1 MYMFTNLSRI
11 ASILKFKNYYS
22 GKRVRHFQLVALLA
36 CSIATTGCAVTSG
49 LQTYDLPSEGI
60 YQTDLGTSVNVIK
73 LTQDSIVAVQ
83 PALHNIQQDYAHLF
97 NTAQRQYNLSSGDI
111 LSIYLWAYPEI
122 TPPTNTISNEKA
134 VESNGYQID
143 SQGYI
148 QFPIIGRYKAAGKSL
163 AQVNRELRG
172 QLARYLKTPDVIA
185 RVLSY
190 QGQRYSVQGNVMKG
204 GQFYLSDQPVSVYT
218 ALGMAGGVNAQQGNN
233 ASITLIRQ
241 GRSYSLNTVELEKT
255 GLSLHNLLI
264 QPNDTLYVNNRENQK
279 IYVMGESGKNQ
290 SLPMRDQG
298 MSLSDV
304 LGESLGL
311 NPLSAS
317 RSKVYVVRSQ
327 PNTVHAEVYHMDLT
341 SIADFGLANQFKMRS
356 NDIVYIDASG
366 LARWQRVVNQMIPF
380 SSVLYQLDNLG
391 Q

>member
-1 MYMFTNLSRI
+1 MRQI
-11 ASILKFKNYYS
+11 
-22 GKRVRHFQLVALLA
+22 QLAFLLT
-36 CSIATTGCAVTSG
+36 CGLTLTGCAITSG
-49 LQTYDLPSEGI
+49 LQTYNLPAEGV
-60 YQTDLGTSVNVIK
+60 YQTELGTSVNVIK
-73 LTQDSIVAVQ
+73 LTQDSMLAVQ
-83 PALHNIQQDYAHLF
+83 PAVQNIKQDYAHLF
-97 NTAQRQYNLSSGDI
+97 STPHRSYSLSPGDI
-111 LSIYLWAYPEI
+111 LSIYLWAYPEM
-122 TPPTNTISNEKA
+122 TPSSPNAGSEDSARSI
-134 VESNGYQID
+134 GYQID

-163 AQVNRELRG
+163 TQVNRELRS
-172 QLARYLKTPDVIA
+172 QLARYLKTPDVIV

-233 ASITLIRQ
+233 ASITLVRQ
-241 GRSYSLNTVELEKT
+241 GRTYILNTVELEKA
-255 GLSLHNLLI
+255 GLSLHHLLI

-290 SLPMRDQG
+290 SLPLRDQG

-317 RSKVYVVRSQ
+317 RSKIYIVRSE
-327 PNTVHAEVYHMDLT
+327 PNAVHTEVYQMDLT
-341 SIADFGLANQFKMRS
+341 SIADFGLANQFQMRS
-356 NDIVYIDASG
+356 NDIVYVDASG
-366 LARWQRVVNQMIPF
+366 LARWQRVVNQVIPF
-380 SSVLYQLDNLG
+380 SNALYNLDRLG

>member
-1 MYMFTNLSRI
+1 M
-11 ASILKFKNYYS
+11 
-22 GKRVRHFQLVALLA
+22 RHFQLILLLA
-36 CSIATTGCAVTSG
+36 GGLVTTGCAVTSG
-49 LQTYDLPSEGI
+49 LQTYDLPSEGV
-60 YQTDLGTSVNVIK
+60 YQTDLGTEVNIIK
-73 LTQDSIVAVQ
+73 LTQDSIMAVQ
-83 PALHNIQQDYAHLF
+83 PAIQNIQQEYAHLF
-97 NTAQRQYNLSSGDI
+97 SSRHHNYSLSSGDI
-111 LSIYLWAYPEI
+111 LSIYLWAYPEL
-122 TPPTNTISNEKA
+122 TSPSNISTDQSA
-134 VESNGYQID
+134 QANGFQID
-143 SQGYI
+143 SEGYI
-148 QFPIIGRYKAAGKSL
+148 HFPIIGRYKAAGKSL
-163 AQVNRELRG
+163 TQVNRELRS
-172 QLARYLKTPDVIA
+172 QLSRYLKNPDVIA

-190 QGQRYSVQGNVMKG
+190 QGQRYSVQGNVLKG

-218 ALGMAGGVNAQQGNN
+218 ALGMAGGVNAEQGDN
-233 ASITLIRQ
+233 ASITLVRQ
-241 GRSYSLNTVELEKT
+241 GRSYSLNTVELEKA

-290 SLPMRDQG
+290 SLPIRDQG

-317 RSKVYVVRSQ
+317 RSKVYIVRSQ
-327 PNTVHAEVYHMDLT
+327 PNAIHTEVYQMDLT

-356 NDIVYIDASG
+356 NDIVYVDASG

-391 Q
+391 K

>member
-1 MYMFTNLSRI
+1 MRQI
-11 ASILKFKNYYS
+11 
-22 GKRVRHFQLVALLA
+22 QLAFLLTFGLAL
-36 CSIATTGCAVTSG
+36 TGCAVTSG
-49 LQTYDLPSEGI
+49 LQTYDLPAEGV
-60 YQTDLGTSVNVIK
+60 YQTELGTSVNVIK
-73 LTQDSIVAVQ
+73 LTQDSILAVQ
-83 PALHNIQQDYAHLF
+83 PAVQNIQQDYAHLF
-97 NTAQRQYNLSSGDI
+97 STPHRSYSLSPGDI

-122 TPPTNTISNEKA
+122 SGNNSDEK
-134 VESNGYQID
+134 NGYQID
-143 SQGYI
+143 SRGYI
-148 QFPIIGRYKAAGKSL
+148 QFPMIGRYKAAGKSL
-163 AQVNRELRG
+163 NQINQEVRS
-172 QLARYLKTPDVIA
+172 QLSRYLKTPDVIVW
-185 RVLSY
+185 VLSY

-218 ALGMAGGVNAQQGNN
+218 ALGMAGGVNAQQGDNT
-233 ASITLIRQ
+233 SMTLVRQ
-241 GRSYSLNTVELEKT
+241 GRTYQLNTVELEKA

-290 SLPMRDQG
+290 SLPLRDQG

-317 RSKVYVVRSQ
+317 RSKIYIVRSQ
-327 PNTVHAEVYHMDLT
+327 ANAVHTEVYQMDLT

-356 NDIVYIDASG
+356 NDIVYVDASG
-366 LARWQRVVNQMIPF
+366 LARWQRVLNQIIPF
-380 SSVLYQLDNLG
+380 SNTLYNLDRLG

>member
-1 MYMFTNLSRI
+1 MRQI
-11 ASILKFKNYYS
+11 
-22 GKRVRHFQLVALLA
+22 QLAFLLT
-36 CSIATTGCAVTSG
+36 CGLTLTGCAVTSG
-49 LQTYDLPSEGI
+49 LQTYDLPAEGI
-60 YQTDLGTSVNVIK
+60 YQTELGTSVNVIK
-73 LTQDSIVAVQ
+73 LTQDSMLVVQ
-83 PALHNIQQDYAHLF
+83 PAVQNIQHDYAHLF
-97 NTAQRQYNLSSGDI
+97 STPHRSYSLSPGDI
-111 LSIYLWAYPEI
+111 LSIYLWAYPEM
-122 TPPTNTISNEKA
+122 TPPSTTISSEQSA
-134 VESNGYQID
+134 QANGYQID

-163 AQVNRELRG
+163 TQVNRELRS
-172 QLARYLKTPDVIA
+172 QLSRYLKTPDVIV

-204 GQFYLSDQPVSVYT
+204 GQFYLSDQPVSIYT
-218 ALGMAGGVNAQQGNN
+218 ALGMAGGVNAQQGDN
-233 ASITLIRQ
+233 SSMTLVRQ
-241 GRSYSLNTVELEKT
+241 GRSYNLNTVELEKA
-255 GLSLHNLLI
+255 GFSLHNLLI

-290 SLPMRDQG
+290 SLPLRDQG

-317 RSKVYVVRSQ
+317 RSKIYIVRSQ
-327 PNTVHAEVYHMDLT
+327 PNAVHTEVYQMDLS

-356 NDIVYIDASG
+356 NDIVYVDASG
-366 LARWQRVVNQMIPF
+366 LARWQRVVNQVIPF
-380 SSVLYQLDNLG
+380 SNALSNLDRLG

>member
-1 MYMFTNLSRI
+1 MRQT
-11 ASILKFKNYYS
+11 
-22 GKRVRHFQLVALLA
+22 QLAFLLTCGLAL
-36 CSIATTGCAVTSG
+36 TGCAVTSG
-49 LQTYDLPSEGI
+49 LQTYDLPTEGI
-60 YQTDLGTSVNVIK
+60 YQTELGTSVNVIR
-73 LTQDSIVAVQ
+73 LTQESMLAVQ
-83 PALHNIQQDYAHLF
+83 PAVQNIQQDYAHLF
-97 NTAQRQYNLSSGDI
+97 NSSLQNYRLSSGDI

-122 TPPTNTISNEKA
+122 SGNNSDEK
-134 VESNGYQID
+134 SGYQID

-148 QFPIIGRYKAAGKSL
+148 QFPMLGRYKAAGKSL
-163 AQVNRELRG
+163 TQVNTELRS
-172 QLARYLKTPDVIA
+172 QLSRYLKTPDVIV

-190 QGQRYSVQGNVMKG
+190 QGQRYSVQGNVLKG

-218 ALGMAGGVNAQQGNN
+218 ALGMAGGVNAQQGDNT
-233 ASITLIRQ
+233 SMTLVRQ
-241 GRSYSLNTVELEKT
+241 GRSYQLNSLELEKA

-317 RSKVYVVRSQ
+317 RSKIYVVRSQ
-327 PNTVHAEVYHMDLT
+327 PNAFHTEVYHMDLS
-341 SIADFGLANQFKMRS
+341 SIGDFGLANQFKMRS
-356 NDIVYIDASG
+356 NDIVYVDASG
-366 LARWQRVVNQMIPF
+366 LARWQRVINQIIPF
-380 SSVLYQLDNLG
+380 SNALYNLDRLG

>member
-1 MYMFTNLSRI
+1 MYLFDKFGKMAAI
-11 ASILKFKNYYS
+11 DLKDFNKLKMES
-22 GKRVRHFQLVALLA
+22 RVRHFQLAVLLA
-36 CSIATTGCAVTSG
+36 CGIAATGCAVTSG
-49 LQTYDLPSEGI
+49 LQTYDIPNEGV
-60 YQTDLGTSVNVIK
+60 YTTDLGTAVNVIK
-73 LTQDSIVAVQ
+73 LTQDSMLAVQ
-83 PALHNIQQDYAHLF
+83 PAVHNIQQDYAHLF
-97 NTAQRQYNLSSGDI
+97 HTPQRQYTLSSGDI

-122 TPPTNTISNEKA
+122 SGSN
-134 VESNGYQID
+134 SDPNNGYQID

-163 AQVNRELRG
+163 TQVNRELRN
-172 QLARYLKTPDVIA
+172 QLSRYLKTPDVIV

-190 QGQRYSVQGNVMKG
+190 QGQRYSVQGNVIKG

-218 ALGMAGGVNAQQGNN
+218 ALGMAGGVNAQQGDN
-233 ASITLIRQ
+233 ASMTLVRQ
-241 GRSYSLNTVELEKT
+241 GRSYNLNTVELEKA

-290 SLPMRDQG
+290 PLPMRDQG

-317 RSKVYVVRSQ
+317 RSKVYIVRSQ
-327 PNTVHAEVYHMDLT
+327 PNAVHTEVYQMDLT

-356 NDIVYIDASG
+356 NDIVYVDATG
-366 LARWQRVVNQMIPF
+366 LVRWQRIISQIVPF
-380 SSVLYQLDNLG
+380 SNAIYDLERLG
-391 Q
+391 D

>member
-1 MYMFTNLSRI
+1 MYLFDKFGKMAAI
-11 ASILKFKNYYS
+11 DLKDFNKLKMES
-22 GKRVRHFQLVALLA
+22 RVRHFQLAVLLA
-36 CSIATTGCAVTSG
+36 CGIAATGCAVTSG
-49 LQTYDLPSEGI
+49 LQTYDLPNEGV
-60 YQTDLGTSVNVIK
+60 YTTDLGTAVNVIK
-73 LTQDSIVAVQ
+73 LTQDSIRAVQ
-83 PALHNIQQDYAHLF
+83 PAVHNIQQDYAHLF
-97 NTAQRQYNLSSGDI
+97 HTPQRQYTLSSGDI

-122 TPPTNTISNEKA
+122 SGSN
-134 VESNGYQID
+134 SDPNNGYQID

-172 QLARYLKTPDVIA
+172 QLARYLKTPDVIV

-204 GQFYLSDQPVSVYT
+204 GQFYLNDQPVSVYT
-218 ALGMAGGVNAQQGNN
+218 ALGMAGGVNAQQGDN
-233 ASITLIRQ
+233 ASMTLVRQ
-241 GRSYSLNTVELEKT
+241 GRSYQLNTVELEKA

-317 RSKVYVVRSQ
+317 RSKIYVVRSQ
-327 PNTVHAEVYHMDLT
+327 PNAAHTEVYHMDLT

-356 NDIVYIDASG
+356 NDIVYVDASG
-366 LARWQRVVNQMIPF
+366 LARWQRVVNQIIPF
-380 SSVLYQLDNLG
+380 SNALYNLDRLG
-391 Q
+391 N

>member
-1 MYMFTNLSRI
+1 
-11 ASILKFKNYYS
+11 
-22 GKRVRHFQLVALLA
+22 VRKIQLAFLL
-36 CSIATTGCAVTSG
+36 TFGLVLTGCAVTSG
-49 LQTYDLPSEGI
+49 LQTYDLPAEGV
-60 YQTDLGTSVNVIK
+60 YQTELGTSVNVIK
-73 LTQDSIVAVQ
+73 LTQDSILAVQ
-83 PALHNIQQDYAHLF
+83 PAVQNIQQDYAHLF
-97 NTAQRQYNLSSGDI
+97 STPHRSYSLSPGDI

-122 TPPTNTISNEKA
+122 SGNNSDEK
-134 VESNGYQID
+134 NGYQID
-143 SQGYI
+143 SRGYI
-148 QFPIIGRYKAAGKSL
+148 QFPMIGRYKAAGKSL
-163 AQVNRELRG
+163 NQINQELRS
-172 QLARYLKTPDVIA
+172 QLSRYLKTPDVIV

-218 ALGMAGGVNAQQGNN
+218 ALGMAGGVNAQQGDNT
-233 ASITLIRQ
+233 SMTLVRQ
-241 GRSYSLNTVELEKT
+241 GRTYQLNTVELEKA

-290 SLPMRDQG
+290 SLPLRDQG

-317 RSKVYVVRSQ
+317 RSKIYIVRSQ
-327 PNTVHAEVYHMDLT
+327 ANAVHTEVYQMDLT

-356 NDIVYIDASG
+356 NDIVYVDASG
-366 LARWQRVVNQMIPF
+366 LARWQRVLNQIIPF
-380 SSVLYQLDNLG
+380 SNTLYNLDRLG

>member
-1 MYMFTNLSRI
+1 MGICVKHFKPIILLSFI
-11 ASILKFKNYYS
+11 MAAS
-22 GKRVRHFQLVALLA
+22 
-36 CSIATTGCAVTSG
+36 GCAVTSG
-49 LQTYDLPSEGI
+49 LQTYDLPTEGV
-60 YQTDLGTSVNVIK
+60 YKTELGTSVNVIQ
-73 LTQDSIVAVQ
+73 LTQDSLLATQ
-83 PALHNIQQDYAHLF
+83 PAVHNIQQEYSHLF
-97 NTAQRQYNLSSGDI
+97 SAKHQSYQLSSGDI

-122 TPPTNTISNEKA
+122 TPPTNTVSNEQA
-134 VESNGYQID
+134 IQANGYQID
-143 SQGYI
+143 QNGYI

-163 AQVNRELRG
+163 PQVNRELRD
-172 QLARYLKTPDVIA
+172 QLSRYLKTPDVIA

-204 GQFYLSDQPVSVYT
+204 GQYYLSDQPISVYT
-218 ALGMAGGVNAQQGNN
+218 ALGMAGGVNAQQGDNTF
-233 ASITLIRQ
+233 ITLVRQ
-241 GRSYSLNTVELEKT
+241 GRSYNLNTVELEKA

-279 IYVMGESGKNQ
+279 VYVMGESGKNQ

-317 RSKVYVVRSQ
+317 RSKIYVVRSQ
-327 PNTVHAEVYHMDLT
+327 ASGAHTEVYHIDLS

-356 NDIVYIDASG
+356 NDIVYVDASG
-366 LARWQRVVNQMIPF
+366 LARWQRVVNQVIPF
-380 SSVLYQLDNLG
+380 AGLVNTANNLAN
-391 Q
+391 

>member
-1 MYMFTNLSRI
+1 MRQI
-11 ASILKFKNYYS
+11 
-22 GKRVRHFQLVALLA
+22 QLAFLLT
-36 CSIATTGCAVTSG
+36 CGLTLTGCAVTSG
-49 LQTYDLPSEGI
+49 LQTYDLPAEGV
-60 YQTDLGTSVNVIK
+60 YQTELGTSVNVIK
-73 LTQDSIVAVQ
+73 LTQDSMLAVQ
-83 PALHNIQQDYAHLF
+83 PAVQNIQQDYAHLF
-97 NTAQRQYNLSSGDI
+97 STPHRSYSLSPGDI
-111 LSIYLWAYPEI
+111 LSISLWAYPD
-122 TPPTNTISNEKA
+122 ISGSE
-134 VESNGYQID
+134 GYQID
-143 SQGYI
+143 QSGYI
-148 QFPIIGRYKAAGKSL
+148 HFPMIGRYKAAGKSL
-163 AQVNRELRG
+163 TQVNRELRS
-172 QLARYLKTPDVIA
+172 QLSRYLKTPDVIV

-218 ALGMAGGVNAQQGNN
+218 ALGMAGGVNAQQGDNT
-233 ASITLIRQ
+233 SMTLVRQ
-241 GRSYSLNTVELEKT
+241 GRSYQLNSLELEKA

-290 SLPMRDQG
+290 SLPLRDQG

-327 PNTVHAEVYHMDLT
+327 PNTAHTEVYQMDLT

-356 NDIVYIDASG
+356 NDIVYVDASG
-366 LARWQRVVNQMIPF
+366 LARWQRVINQIIPF
-380 SSVLYQLDNLG
+380 SNALYNFERLG
-391 Q
+391 N

>member
-1 MYMFTNLSRI
+1 MILEKSRTGI
-11 ASILKFKNYYS
+11 
-22 GKRVRHFQLVALLA
+22 RVRQFKSIILLSFLVTA
-36 CSIATTGCAVTSG
+36 SGCAVTSG
-49 LQTYDLPSEGI
+49 LQTYDLPAEGV
-60 YQTDLGTSVNVIK
+60 YQTDLGTSVNVVR
-73 LTQDSIVAVQ
+73 LTQDTVLGLQPAVQ
-83 PALHNIQQDYAHLF
+83 NIQQDYAHLF
-97 NTAQRQYNLSSGDI
+97 TQSHRNYNLSPGDI

-122 TPPTNTISNEKA
+122 TPPTNTISNEQA
-134 VESNGYQID
+134 IQANGYQID
-143 SQGYI
+143 QSGYI

-163 AQVNRELRG
+163 SQVNRELRS
-172 QLARYLKTPDVIA
+172 QLSRYLKTPDVVA

-204 GQFYLSDQPVSVYT
+204 GQFYLSDQPTSVYT
-218 ALGMAGGVNAQQGNN
+218 ALGLAGGVNAQQGNN
-233 ASITLIRQ
+233 ASITLVRQ
-241 GRSYSLNTVELEKT
+241 GQTYHLNSIELEQA
-255 GLSLHNLLI
+255 GFSLHNLLI
-264 QPNDTLYVNNRENQK
+264 QPNDTLYVNSRENQK

-327 PNTVHAEVYHMDLT
+327 PSGAQTEVYHLDLT

-356 NDIVYIDASG
+356 NDIVYVDASG
-366 LARWQRVVNQMIPF
+366 LARWQRVVNQIIPF
-380 SSVLYQLDNLG
+380 SNALYNLDRLG
-391 Q
+391 N